1 VKKWATISG
10 MMDSPD
16 APFVKMTQAWRR
28 CAYRWELHHLLR
40 LCRLAVEAEYSD
52 FGGSG
57 ISYGNQ
63 LILVARAA

>member
-1 VKKWATISG
+1 

-63 LILVARAA
+63 LAKGFALDIPAYRLPEA